1 ISRLA
6 GPRPPPPCLIYP
18 GFHRAPVR
26 KSPSFFFFFFL
37 FFFFFWFSFH
47 SLLSVSC
54 QEYSLSSLAL
64 TSMRARR
71 WFLSLFSLLVCQ
83 FLMLAYRS
91 CFWMVTPPLSW
102 FIVF

>member
-1 ISRLA
+1 VPSSA
-6 GPRPPPPCLIYP
+6 PPPPSL
-18 GFHRAPVR
+18 FLFRLS
-26 KSPSFFFFFFL
+26 SPPPPPPPPDYFFFFL

>member
-1 ISRLA
+1 GAAQTSYLSLFSL
-6 GPRPPPPCLIYP
+6 PPPLQTPPPAL
-18 GFHRAPVR
+18 
-26 KSPSFFFFFFL
+26 FFFFL